1 MLGSPAT
8 CTGVSS
14 SQSLI
19 VGSAPLERR
28 KVTTSHWS
36 HDDARGREGG
46 REGRREREGGRGR
59 EGEGGREGEVR
70 GKERDPQTD
79 HSVEVS
85 VHQHPVGGTNDGRP
99 GIIHVSSLAD

>member
-46 REGRREREGGRGR
+46 RDGERGKVGEGEREREGG
-59 EGEGGREGEVR
+59 
-70 GKERDPQTD
+70 KER
-79 HSVEVS
+79 SE
-85 VHQHPVGGTNDGRP
+85 GRK
-99 GIIHVSSLAD
+99 GIPRLTIV